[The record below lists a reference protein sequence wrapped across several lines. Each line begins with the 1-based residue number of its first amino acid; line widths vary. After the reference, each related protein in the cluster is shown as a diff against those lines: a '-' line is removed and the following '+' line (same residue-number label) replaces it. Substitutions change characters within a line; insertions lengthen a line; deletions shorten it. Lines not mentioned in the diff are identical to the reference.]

1 MFFVEG
7 VFRLN
12 NQMLSDLRAA
22 GHYEGY
28 GQAMV
33 DSRQWRH
40 RKKGRDL
47 FAEEVQAI
55 RLAVKASIRGTLA
68 KVGAPWRLNVTV
80 MVVGHWKH
88 DPDAWTLLGKAAVD
102 GLVDAGVVASDRRSV
117 GIVAGRVCTSEAD
130 QLPTFAVADEIMG
143 PHAPRSLCKGFFLIL
158 EPVEVPH
165 A

>member
-7 VFRLN
+7 TFRLN

-33 DSRQWRH
+33 DSGQWRRRH
-40 RKKGRDL
+40 HGRDL

-55 RLAVKASIRGTLA
+55 RLAVKACARESLA
-68 KVGAPWRLNVTV
+68 FRPDCRLNVSL
-80 MVVGHWKH
+80 MVVGHYKH
-88 DPDAWTLLGKAAVD
+88 DPDAWLLLGKAAID
-102 GLVDAGVVASDRRSV
+102 GLVDAGVVPSDRRWIGTVS
-117 GIVAGRVCTSEAD
+117 GRVCTSEAD
-130 QLPTFAVADEIMG
+130 QLQTFATADAIMG
-143 PHAPRSLCKGFFLIL
+143 ERAPHSLCKGFFLIL
-158 EPVEVPH
+158 EPVEVPY